1 MSSSPSNQSRP
12 DQRKIRIAKATRLDF
27 LILPHALQLPQL
39 FHLLSLECLPL
50 TVSYGRGFLEILS
63 LFPLPNNSFFLYLTL
78 ELFQRFF
85 KRFIIID
92 NNECYGVSPPF
103 LLEFI
108 LYKSTSE
115 SRPMSTT
122 SCRINASG
130 STAIPLTLTSQC
142 RWAAVERPVLP
153 TVPTCCI

>member
-1 MSSSPSNQSRP
+1 MKNSPETYSSWCSPRTS
-12 DQRKIRIAKATRLDF
+12 KVTRLDF
-27 LILPHALQLPQL
+27 LILPHTLQLSQL
-39 FHLLSLECLPL
+39 FHLLSLECLAL
-50 TVSYGRGFLEILS
+50 AVSYGRRFLEILS
-63 LFPLPNNSFFLYLTL
+63 LFPLPNNSFLLYLTFKL
-78 ELFQRFF
+78 LQRFL
-85 KRFIIID
+85 KRLIIID

-115 SRPMSTT
+115 SRSMSTT

-130 STAIPLTLTSQC
+130 STAIPLTLISQC

-153 TVPTCCI
+153 IVPTCCD